1 MTLDGDFSLVSLI
14 WARNQMCLN
23 WKCGKSCGHRFHAS
37 WLSKLW
43 ILEVSETE
51 PSGTSSSQEVNF
63 TINLAV
69 WSSYALR
76 PDTLPFRG
84 IQNLHKLETSFFW
97 AVFYQDTRKDA
108 GGWWFFVVFFF
119 APRNSAM
126 IFSTQHPHRWI
137 FFANIRLCG
146 RIMWC
151 RIGRSESTDS
161 QRSWSG
167 AGRGVVVRPKRHKN
181 DKFSEWILISGIA
194 WFFKLFVELQ

>member
-119 APRNSAM
+119 CTPELRDDFFHPTSSPMN
-126 IFSTQHPHRWI
+126 ILCQHQALWPNH
-137 FFANIRLCG
+137 
-146 RIMWC
+146 
-151 RIGRSESTDS
+151 
-161 QRSWSG
+161 
-167 AGRGVVVRPKRHKN
+167 VV
-181 DKFSEWILISGIA
+181 
-194 WFFKLFVELQ
+194 

>member
-1 MTLDGDFSLVSLI
+1 MWEELRSQVPRVLAFETLDFGSF
-14 WARNQMCLN
+14 WN
-23 WKCGKSCGHRFHAS
+23 WTEWNFIISGGQFYYQPCSMI
-37 WLSKLW
+37 KLCFKTW
-43 ILEVSETE
+43 H
-51 PSGTSSSQEVNF
+51 F
-63 TINLAV
+63 
-69 WSSYALR
+69 
-76 PDTLPFRG
+76 TLPWYSKPAQAWDFIFLGG
-84 IQNLHKLETSFFW
+84 ILPGYSE
-97 AVFYQDTRKDA
+97 RC
-108 GGWWFFVVFFF
+108 GGLVIFCCLFFF